1 MTSALNPRFTF
12 ETFVVGA
19 ANRLAVTAG
28 RTVAENPGSAYNP
41 LFIYSG
47 SGLGKTHVLMAV
59 GHAAKAIAAQLNIEY
74 LTLDEYVEAFHA
86 AIAAGQ
92 GDAFRR
98 RFQNVDVLLVD
109 DVQFLTNRKE
119 MQAELLRLT
128 EALQQS
134 GHQIVLASDRPPAE
148 IADLD
153 ERLISRFSGGLV
165 VDMGIPDYETRVAIL
180 RRKAEERG
188 SSFQPGVLET
198 VARLEYPNVRE
209 LMGALNR
216 LIAFQAVNDM
226 PINEEAA
233 RKVLGIPGTGD
244 EGRGKGAP
252 PPATPASSG
261 DEFSQFLSDVTVTV
275 GKAVEAW
282 RARVAEAVMRWEG
295 EGYRTGRLEKLLE
308 QETPAAVDDAI
319 AAYVQDVERLKALE
333 TEVAVLDPQAA
344 GEKVFRDPDHM
355 DQAEAAAAKVR
366 AGAAPPPAPSGAFPF
381 DSFVVGDSN
390 DVARNAAR
398 DVISKPGKK
407 YNPLVIVGRSGL
419 GKTHLLNA
427 IGLELAKKKN
437 AVVACLSTQQFVD
450 ELIAAIDGNRVD
462 WWRARYRRATALLL
476 DDIQLL
482 AGKERTQE
490 ELFNLF
496 NQLVDA
502 DRQLIFTAPAH
513 PNTLEGLEERIVS
526 RLEGGLV
533 AEISDP
539 DKELRRNVLER
550 LLTNQRVPIE
560 PALLDYLADRPI
572 DSVRSLTGIVQRVV
586 EAAAAQDAP
595 VTAGLARDVLE
606 GAPPPR
612 RTTGLRTSGIVVS
625 SAGGVR
631 SRERRVWA
639 WPASADRS
647 NFGYIY
653 FDRGRIS
660 YASIVNRRDRLGDIL
675 VKHDKITQEQLDAAI
690 HRQAKERDKKLGEIL
705 VIQNVLTQQELERY
719 MRMQIEESVY
729 YLFTWTQGTFNFEAD
744 VRPEQQD
751 FLVSINPESLLLEG
765 ARRVDEWGLIEKKI
779 PSFDLIFLVD
789 RDRLAIS
796 DARLTEVQDRLLPL
810 LDGSRD
816 VNQVI
821 EDSGLGALEGRSA

>member
-1 MTSALNPRFTF
+1 MTSTLNPRFTF

-47 SGLGKTHVLMAV
+47 SGLGKTHVLMAL
-59 GHAAKAIAAQLNIEY
+59 GHAAKTIAAQLNIEY

-119 MQAELLRLT
+119 MQTELLRLT
-128 EALQQS
+128 EALQQA
-134 GHQIVLASDRPPAE
+134 GHQIVLASDRPPSE

-188 SSFQPGVLET
+188 SSFQPGVLEA
-198 VARLEYPNVRE
+198 VAKIELPNVRE

-216 LIAFQAVNDM
+216 LIAFQAVNDT
-226 PINEEAA
+226 PINAAAA
-233 RKVLGIPGTGD
+233 RKVLGVPGSG
-244 EGRGKGAP
+244 EQGAGSGAP
-252 PPATPASSG
+252 ASEPEAKPSG
-261 DEFSQFLSDVTVTV
+261 PDEFSEFLSDVTVTV

-282 RARVAEAVMRWEG
+282 RARVAEAVLRWEG
-295 EGYRTGRLEKLLE
+295 EGYRTGRLEQLLD
-308 QETPAAVDDAI
+308 QETPAAVDEAI
-319 AAYVQDVERLKALE
+319 AAYVHDVERLRTLE
-333 TEVAVLDPQAA
+333 AEVAVLDPQAA
-344 GEKVFRDPDHM
+344 GDKVFRDPDHM
-355 DQAEAAAAKVR
+355 KEAEAAAAKVR
-366 AGAAPPPAPSGAFPF
+366 AGAAPPPAPSAAFPL
-381 DSFVVGDSN
+381 DTYIVGPSN
-390 DVARNAAR
+390 EVALNAAR
-398 DVISKPGKK
+398 DAIAKPGKK
-407 YNPLVIVGRSGL
+407 YNPLVIVGKSGR

-496 NQLVDA
+496 NQFVEA
-502 DRQLIFTAPAH
+502 DRQLVFTAPAH

-533 AEISDP
+533 AEIGEP
-539 DKELRRNVLER
+539 DKDLKRAGLER
-550 LLTNQRVPIE
+550 LLKSQRVPVE
-560 PALLDYLADRPI
+560 PALLDYLVDRPV
-572 DSVRSLTGIVQRVV
+572 DSVRSLTGVVQRVV

-631 SRERRVWA
+631 SREKMVWD
-639 WPASADRS
+639 WPASADR
-647 NFGYIY
+647 
-653 FDRGRIS
+653 
-660 YASIVNRRDRLGDIL
+660 
-675 VKHDKITQEQLDAAI
+675 
-690 HRQAKERDKKLGEIL
+690 
-705 VIQNVLTQQELERY
+705 
-719 MRMQIEESVY
+719 
-729 YLFTWTQGTFNFEAD
+729 
-744 VRPEQQD
+744 
-751 FLVSINPESLLLEG
+751 
-765 ARRVDEWGLIEKKI
+765 
-779 PSFDLIFLVD
+779 
-789 RDRLAIS
+789 
-796 DARLTEVQDRLLPL
+796 
-810 LDGSRD
+810 
-816 VNQVI
+816 VI
-821 EDSGLGALEGRSA
+821 EDLR

>member
-1 MTSALNPRFTF
+1 MTSALNPRFSF

-47 SGLGKTHVLMAV
+47 SGLGKTHVLMAI
-59 GHAAKAIAAQLNIEY
+59 GHAAKAIASQLNIEY

-165 VDMGIPDYETRVAIL
+165 VDIGIPDYETRVAIL

-188 SSFQPGVLET
+188 TKFQPGVLET
-198 VARLEYPNVRE
+198 VAKVEYPNVRE

-216 LIAFQAVNDM
+216 LVAFQAVNDSAM
-226 PINEEAA
+226 NAEAA
-233 RKVLGIPGTGD
+233 SKVLGIPT
-244 EGRGKGAP
+244 A
-252 PPATPASSG
+252 ASSSVAAPSVASPG
-261 DEFSQFLSDVTVTV
+261 IASSDEFSQFLTDVTVTV

-295 EGYRTGRLEKLLE
+295 EGYRTGRLEQLLE
-308 QETPAAVDDAI
+308 QETPAAVDEEI
-319 AAYVQDVERLKALE
+319 TAYVQDVERLKALE
-333 TEVAVLDPQAA
+333 AEVAELDPQAA
-344 GEKVFRDPDHM
+344 GEKVFRDPDQM
-355 DQAEAAAAKVR
+355 DEAEAAAAKVR
-366 AGAAPPPAPSGAFPF
+366 DGAAPPPAPSAAFPLE
-381 DSFVVGDSN
+381 SFVAGPSN
-390 DVARNAAR
+390 EVALNAAR
-398 DVISKPGKK
+398 DVIAKPGKK

-427 IGLELAKKKN
+427 VGLELGKKKK

-496 NQLVDA
+496 NQFLDA
-502 DRQLIFTAPAH
+502 DRQLVFTAPAH

-533 AEISDP
+533 AEIAEP
-539 DKELRRNVLER
+539 DKELRRNMLGR
-550 LLTNQRVPIE
+550 LLTQHRVATE

-572 DSVRSLTGIVQRVV
+572 DSVRSLTGVVQRVV
-586 EAAAAQDAP
+586 EAAAAQDEP

-606 GAPPPR
+606 GAPPPSAR
-612 RTTGLRTSGIVVS
+612 RTAGLRTSGIVVS

-631 SRERRVWA
+631 SREKMVWD
-639 WPASADRS
+639 WPASGDR
-647 NFGYIY
+647 
-653 FDRGRIS
+653 
-660 YASIVNRRDRLGDIL
+660 
-675 VKHDKITQEQLDAAI
+675 
-690 HRQAKERDKKLGEIL
+690 
-705 VIQNVLTQQELERY
+705 
-719 MRMQIEESVY
+719 
-729 YLFTWTQGTFNFEAD
+729 
-744 VRPEQQD
+744 
-751 FLVSINPESLLLEG
+751 
-765 ARRVDEWGLIEKKI
+765 
-779 PSFDLIFLVD
+779 
-789 RDRLAIS
+789 
-796 DARLTEVQDRLLPL
+796 
-810 LDGSRD
+810 
-816 VNQVI
+816 VI
-821 EDSGLGALEGRSA
+821 EDLR

>member
-1 MTSALNPRFTF
+1 MTSALNPRFSF

-47 SGLGKTHVLMAV
+47 SGLGKTHVLMAI
-59 GHAAKAIAAQLNIEY
+59 GHAAKTIASQLNIEY

-165 VDMGIPDYETRVAIL
+165 VDIGIPDYETRVAIL

-188 SSFQPGVLET
+188 TSFQPGVLET
-198 VARLEYPNVRE
+198 VAKVEYPNVRE

-216 LIAFQAVNDM
+216 LIAFQAVNDT
-226 PINEEAA
+226 PINAEAA
-233 RKVLGIPGTGD
+233 SKVLGIPTTSST
-244 EGRGKGAP
+244 A
-252 PPATPASSG
+252 ASSTAASSTAASS

-282 RARVAEAVMRWEG
+282 RARVSEAVLRWEG
-295 EGYRTGRLEKLLE
+295 EGYRTARLEQLLDR
-308 QETPAAVDDAI
+308 ETPAAVDDAI

-333 TEVAVLDPQAA
+333 AEVAVLDPQAA

-355 DQAEAAAAKVR
+355 DEAEAAAAKVR
-366 AGAAPPPAPSGAFPF
+366 DGAAPPPAPSGAFPF
-381 DSFVVGDSN
+381 ESYVAGPSN
-390 DVARNAAR
+390 EVALSAAR
-398 DVISKPGKK
+398 DVIAKPGKK
-407 YNPLVIVGRSGL
+407 YNPLVIVGKSGL

-427 IGLELAKKKN
+427 IGLELARKKN
-437 AVVACLSTQQFVD
+437 AVVACLSTQAFVD

-476 DDIQLL
+476 DDIHLL

-502 DRQLIFTAPAH
+502 DRQLVFTAPAH

-533 AEISDP
+533 AEIVEP
-539 DKELRRNVLER
+539 DKELRRSVLER
-550 LLTNQRVPIE
+550 LLTQQHVSME

-572 DSVRSLTGIVQRVV
+572 DSVRSLTGVVQRVV

-595 VTAGLARDVLE
+595 VTAGLARAVLE
-606 GAPPPR
+606 GAPPPGAR
-612 RTTGLRTSGIVVS
+612 RTAGLRTSGIVVS

-631 SRERRVWA
+631 SREKMVWD
-639 WPASADRS
+639 WPAAGDR
-647 NFGYIY
+647 
-653 FDRGRIS
+653 
-660 YASIVNRRDRLGDIL
+660 
-675 VKHDKITQEQLDAAI
+675 
-690 HRQAKERDKKLGEIL
+690 
-705 VIQNVLTQQELERY
+705 
-719 MRMQIEESVY
+719 
-729 YLFTWTQGTFNFEAD
+729 
-744 VRPEQQD
+744 
-751 FLVSINPESLLLEG
+751 
-765 ARRVDEWGLIEKKI
+765 
-779 PSFDLIFLVD
+779 
-789 RDRLAIS
+789 
-796 DARLTEVQDRLLPL
+796 
-810 LDGSRD
+810 
-816 VNQVI
+816 VI
-821 EDSGLGALEGRSA
+821 EDLR

>member
-1 MTSALNPRFTF
+1 MTSTLNPRFTF
-12 ETFVVGA
+12 DTFVVGA

-47 SGLGKTHVLMAV
+47 SGLGKTHVLMAI
-59 GHAAKAIAAQLNIEY
+59 GHAAKALAPQLNIEY

-98 RFQNVDVLLVD
+98 RFQNVDALLVD

-128 EALQQS
+128 EALQQA

-165 VDMGIPDYETRVAIL
+165 VDIGIPDYETRVAIL
-180 RRKAEERG
+180 RRKSEERG
-188 SSFQPGVLET
+188 STFQPGVLET
-198 VARLEYPNVRE
+198 VAKSEFPNVRE

-216 LIAFQAVNDM
+216 IVAYQAVNDT
-226 PINEEAA
+226 PINAEAA
-233 RKVLGIPGTGD
+233 RQLLGTTTVASPTVGSATA
-244 EGRGKGAP
+244 GAP
-252 PPATPASSG
+252 TVASST
-261 DEFSQFLSDVTVTV
+261 DEFSQFLTDVTVTV

-282 RARVAEAVMRWEG
+282 RARVAEAVLRWEG
-295 EGYRTGRLEKLLE
+295 EGYRTGRLEKLLD
-308 QETPAAVDDAI
+308 QESPAAVDEAI
-319 AAYVQDVERLKALE
+319 AAYVQDVDRLKALE
-333 TEVAVLDPQAA
+333 AEVAALDPQAA
-344 GEKVFRDPDHM
+344 GEKVFHDPDRM
-355 DQAEAAAAKVR
+355 DEAESAAAKVR
-366 AGAAPPPAPSGAFPF
+366 DGAAPPPGPSAAFPF
-381 DSFVVGDSN
+381 DSYIAGPSNEVVLS
-390 DVARNAAR
+390 AAR
-398 DVISKPGKK
+398 DVIAKPGKK
-407 YNPLVIVGRSGL
+407 YNPLVIVGKSGL

-427 IGLELAKKKN
+427 IGLELARKKG
-437 AVVACLSTQQFVD
+437 AIVACLSTQGFVD

-496 NQLVDA
+496 NQFLDA

-513 PNTLEGLEERIVS
+513 PNTLEGLEERIIS

-533 AEISDP
+533 AEVSEP
-539 DKELRRNVLER
+539 DKELRRNALER
-550 LLTNQRVPIE
+550 FLKSQHLPMDV
-560 PALLDYLADRPI
+560 ALLDYLADRPT

-595 VTAGLARDVLE
+595 VNAGLARDVLE
-606 GAPPPR
+606 GSPSAR

-631 SRERRVWA
+631 SREKMVWD
-639 WPASADRS
+639 WPASSDR
-647 NFGYIY
+647 
-653 FDRGRIS
+653 
-660 YASIVNRRDRLGDIL
+660 V
-675 VKHDKITQEQLDAAI
+675 
-690 HRQAKERDKKLGEIL
+690 
-705 VIQNVLTQQELERY
+705 
-719 MRMQIEESVY
+719 IEE
-729 YLFTWTQGTFNFEAD
+729 L
-744 VRPEQQD
+744 R
-751 FLVSINPESLLLEG
+751 
-765 ARRVDEWGLIEKKI
+765 
-779 PSFDLIFLVD
+779 
-789 RDRLAIS
+789 
-796 DARLTEVQDRLLPL
+796 
-810 LDGSRD
+810 
-816 VNQVI
+816 
-821 EDSGLGALEGRSA
+821 

>member
-1 MTSALNPRFTF
+1 MTSALNPRFSF

-47 SGLGKTHVLMAV
+47 SGLGKTHVLMAI
-59 GHAAKAIAAQLNIEY
+59 GHAAKTIAAQLNIEY

-188 SSFQPGVLET
+188 SKFQPGVLEA
-198 VARLEYPNVRE
+198 VAKVEYPNVRE

-226 PINEEAA
+226 PINAEAA
-233 RKVLGIPGTGD
+233 SKVLGIPTVASAAGSS
-244 EGRGKGAP
+244 AAAS
-252 PPATPASSG
+252 PAAASAAASP
-261 DEFSQFLSDVTVTV
+261 DEFSQFLTDVTVTV

-282 RARVAEAVMRWEG
+282 RARVTEAVLRWEG

-308 QETPAAVDDAI
+308 RETPAAVDEAI

-333 TEVAVLDPQAA
+333 AEVAVLDPQAA

-355 DQAEAAAAKVR
+355 KAAEAAAAKVR
-366 AGAAPPPAPSGAFPF
+366 DGAAPPPAPSAAFPF
-381 DSFVVGDSN
+381 DSYLAGASN
-390 DVARNAAR
+390 QVALSAAR
-398 DVISKPGKK
+398 DVIAKPGKK
-407 YNPLVIVGRSGL
+407 YNPLVIAGKSGL

-437 AVVACLSTQQFVD
+437 AIVACLSTQAFVD

-476 DDIQLL
+476 DDIHLL

-502 DRQLIFTAPAH
+502 DRQLIFTAPSH

-533 AEISDP
+533 AEIAEP
-539 DKELRRNVLER
+539 DKELRRSVLER
-550 LLTNQRVPIE
+550 LLTQQRLPLE
-560 PALLDYLADRPI
+560 PALVDYLADRRV
-572 DSVRSLTGIVQRVV
+572 DSVRSLTGVVQRVV

-595 VTAGLARDVLE
+595 VTAGLAREVLE

-612 RTTGLRTSGIVVS
+612 RTAGLRTSGIVVS

-631 SRERRVWA
+631 SREKMVWD
-639 WPASADRS
+639 WPGASDR
-647 NFGYIY
+647 
-653 FDRGRIS
+653 
-660 YASIVNRRDRLGDIL
+660 
-675 VKHDKITQEQLDAAI
+675 
-690 HRQAKERDKKLGEIL
+690 
-705 VIQNVLTQQELERY
+705 
-719 MRMQIEESVY
+719 
-729 YLFTWTQGTFNFEAD
+729 
-744 VRPEQQD
+744 
-751 FLVSINPESLLLEG
+751 
-765 ARRVDEWGLIEKKI
+765 
-779 PSFDLIFLVD
+779 
-789 RDRLAIS
+789 
-796 DARLTEVQDRLLPL
+796 
-810 LDGSRD
+810 
-816 VNQVI
+816 VI
-821 EDSGLGALEGRSA
+821 EDLR

>member
-1 MTSALNPRFTF
+1 MTTALNPRFTF

-165 VDMGIPDYETRVAIL
+165 VDIGIPDYETRVAIL

-198 VARLEYPNVRE
+198 VAKVEYPNVRE

-226 PINEEAA
+226 PLNEEAV
-233 RKVLGIPGTGD
+233 RKVLGIPSAA
-244 EGRGKGAP
+244 GAP
-252 PPATPASSG
+252 AAASPAAASSPAASA
-261 DEFSQFLSDVTVTV
+261 DEFSQFLTDVTATV

-282 RARVAEAVMRWEG
+282 RARVTEAVMRWEG
-295 EGYRTGRLEKLLE
+295 EGYRAGRLEKLLE

-333 TEVAVLDPQAA
+333 AEVAVLDPQAA
-344 GEKVFRDPDHM
+344 GDKVFRDPDHM

-366 AGAAPPPAPSGAFPF
+366 DGAAPPPAPSGAFPF
-381 DSFVVGDSN
+381 DSFLVGPSN
-390 DVARNAAR
+390 EVALNAAR
-398 DVISKPGKK
+398 DVIAKPGKK
-407 YNPLVIVGRSGL
+407 YNPVVIVGRSGL

-533 AEISDP
+533 TEIADP
-539 DKELRRNVLER
+539 DKELRRSVLER
-550 LLTNQRVPIE
+550 LLTSQHVSIE

-606 GAPPPR
+606 GAPAPR
-612 RTTGLRTSGIVVS
+612 RTSGFRTSGIVVS

-631 SRERRVWA
+631 SREKMVWD
-639 WPASADRS
+639 WPASGDR
-647 NFGYIY
+647 
-653 FDRGRIS
+653 
-660 YASIVNRRDRLGDIL
+660 
-675 VKHDKITQEQLDAAI
+675 
-690 HRQAKERDKKLGEIL
+690 
-705 VIQNVLTQQELERY
+705 
-719 MRMQIEESVY
+719 
-729 YLFTWTQGTFNFEAD
+729 
-744 VRPEQQD
+744 
-751 FLVSINPESLLLEG
+751 
-765 ARRVDEWGLIEKKI
+765 
-779 PSFDLIFLVD
+779 
-789 RDRLAIS
+789 
-796 DARLTEVQDRLLPL
+796 
-810 LDGSRD
+810 
-816 VNQVI
+816 VI
-821 EDSGLGALEGRSA
+821 EDLR

>member
-1 MTSALNPRFTF
+1 MTSSLNPRFTF

-47 SGLGKTHVLMAV
+47 SGLGKTHVLMAI
-59 GHAAKAIAAQLNIEY
+59 GHAAKTIAAQLNIEY

-188 SSFQPGVLET
+188 SRFQPGVLEA
-198 VARLEYPNVRE
+198 VAKVEYPNVRE

-216 LIAFQAVNDM
+216 LIAFQAVNDT
-226 PINEEAA
+226 PLNEENV

-244 EGRGKGAP
+244 EARGKSVSRP
-252 PPATPASSG
+252 VTPASSGGG

-308 QETPAAVDDAI
+308 QETPAAVDEAI
-319 AAYVQDVERLKALE
+319 AAYARDVERLKALE
-333 TEVAVLDPQAA
+333 AEVAVLDPQAA

-355 DQAEAAAAKVR
+355 DAAEAAAAKVR
-366 AGAAPPPAPSGAFPF
+366 DGAAPPPAPSAAFALDTYGAG
-381 DSFVVGDSN
+381 SSN
-390 DVARNAAR
+390 EVALNAAR
-398 DVISKPGKK
+398 DVIAKPGKK

-427 IGLELAKKKN
+427 IGLELLKKKH
-437 AVVACLSTQQFVD
+437 AIVACLSTQQFVD

-496 NQLVDA
+496 NHLVDA

-513 PNTLEGLEERIVS
+513 PNTLDGIEERIVS

-533 AEISDP
+533 AEIAEP
-539 DKELRRNVLER
+539 DKELRRGMLER
-550 LLTNQRVPIE
+550 ILTQHRIPLE
-560 PALLDYLADRPI
+560 PALVDYLADRPI
-572 DSVRSLTGIVQRVV
+572 ESVRQLTGIVQRII

-595 VTAGLARDVLE
+595 VTAGLAREVLE
-606 GAPPPR
+606 GAPAPR

-631 SRERRVWA
+631 SREKMVWD
-639 WPASADRS
+639 WPTSADR
-647 NFGYIY
+647 
-653 FDRGRIS
+653 
-660 YASIVNRRDRLGDIL
+660 
-675 VKHDKITQEQLDAAI
+675 
-690 HRQAKERDKKLGEIL
+690 
-705 VIQNVLTQQELERY
+705 
-719 MRMQIEESVY
+719 
-729 YLFTWTQGTFNFEAD
+729 
-744 VRPEQQD
+744 
-751 FLVSINPESLLLEG
+751 
-765 ARRVDEWGLIEKKI
+765 
-779 PSFDLIFLVD
+779 
-789 RDRLAIS
+789 
-796 DARLTEVQDRLLPL
+796 
-810 LDGSRD
+810 
-816 VNQVI
+816 VI
-821 EDSGLGALEGRSA
+821 EDLR

>member
-47 SGLGKTHVLMAV
+47 SGLGKTHVLMAI
-59 GHAAKAIAAQLNIEY
+59 GHAAKAIASQLNIEY

-188 SSFQPGVLET
+188 SKFQPGVLEA
-198 VARLEYPNVRE
+198 VAKVEYPNVRE

-226 PINEEAA
+226 PINAEAA
-233 RKVLGIPGTGD
+233 SKVLGIPTGASAA
-244 EGRGKGAP
+244 GSSAAS
-252 PPATPASSG
+252 PAAASSAAASP
-261 DEFSQFLSDVTVTV
+261 DEFSQFLTDVTATV

-282 RARVAEAVMRWEG
+282 RARVTEAVLRWEG

-308 QETPAAVDDAI
+308 QDTPAAVDDAI

-333 TEVAVLDPQAA
+333 AEVAVLDPQAA
-344 GEKVFRDPDHM
+344 GEKVFRDPDDM
-355 DQAEAAAAKVR
+355 DAAEAAAGKVR
-366 AGAAPPPAPSGAFPF
+366 DGAAPPPAPSAAFPF
-381 DSFVVGDSN
+381 DSYVAGPSN
-390 DVARNAAR
+390 EVALNAAR
-398 DVISKPGKK
+398 DVIGKPGKK
-407 YNPLVIVGRSGL
+407 YNPLVIVGKSGL

-437 AVVACLSTQQFVD
+437 AIVACLSTQAFVD
-450 ELIAAIDGNRVD
+450 ELIGAIDGNRVD
-462 WWRARYRRATALLL
+462 WWRARFRRATALLL
-476 DDIQLL
+476 DDIHLL

-502 DRQLIFTAPAH
+502 DRQLIFTAPSH
-513 PNTLEGLEERIVS
+513 PNTLHGLEERIVS

-533 AEISDP
+533 VEIAEP
-539 DKELRRNVLER
+539 DKELRRSVLER
-550 LLTNQRVPIE
+550 LLTQQRLPRE
-560 PALLDYLADRPI
+560 PALVDYLADRPI
-572 DSVRSLTGIVQRVV
+572 DSVRSLTGVVQRVV

-595 VTAGLARDVLE
+595 VTAGLAREVLE

-612 RTTGLRTSGIVVS
+612 RTTGFRTSGIVVS

-631 SRERRVWA
+631 SREKMVWD
-639 WPASADRS
+639 WPAAGDR
-647 NFGYIY
+647 
-653 FDRGRIS
+653 
-660 YASIVNRRDRLGDIL
+660 
-675 VKHDKITQEQLDAAI
+675 
-690 HRQAKERDKKLGEIL
+690 
-705 VIQNVLTQQELERY
+705 
-719 MRMQIEESVY
+719 
-729 YLFTWTQGTFNFEAD
+729 
-744 VRPEQQD
+744 
-751 FLVSINPESLLLEG
+751 
-765 ARRVDEWGLIEKKI
+765 
-779 PSFDLIFLVD
+779 
-789 RDRLAIS
+789 
-796 DARLTEVQDRLLPL
+796 
-810 LDGSRD
+810 
-816 VNQVI
+816 VI
-821 EDSGLGALEGRSA
+821 EDLR